1 MSTEV
6 IGINLRVL
14 YVFQLDDD
22 IFSRKRRCNGKC
34 LAEFESQKNV
44 KGYPQKNKLCK

>member
-6 IGINLRVL
+6 IGIYLRVL

-22 IFSRKRRCNGKC
+22 IFFLAKEGAMGNALQDLSLKKR
-34 LAEFESQKNV
+34 ESVSPKE
-44 KGYPQKNKLCK
+44 